1 MEYPRSNRYD
11 INLVR
16 EKACGRIEWLF
27 NSKIMAITTCFFLS
41 RNLGCL

>member
-16 EKACGRIEWLF
+16 EKSMWSYRWLF
-27 NSKIMAITTCFFLS
+27 NTKIMAITTRFFLS
-41 RNLGCL
+41 RGLGCL